1 MLRNPNHILLCV
13 TSSVSASFFEGQAGY
28 LQRQGWTISLTA
40 SADLPGQLE
49 RFEQTEAISVH
60 PFPLGRDISL
70 WADAKAFVRAVRLF
84 RKLRPTIS
92 NVGTPKAGLV
102 MGLAAAATA
111 VPIRIYT
118 LHGLRLATTT
128 GPKRRVLAIAE
139 KIAMAAAHTVVC
151 VSPSLREQV
160 IKLGLAKP
168 DKVVVNGAG
177 SINGVTIPPLEATP
191 RPRSTSEPIIGF
203 VGRLTRD
210 KGVEDLVVA
219 FALLTQVIPA
229 ARLWLI
235 GRNDQTDPLSPET
248 LAAIAAD
255 SRITTTGMVDDVWSY
270 YEQMTV
276 LALPSYREGLPSV
289 LLEGAAHAL
298 PTVAT
303 NATGCRDGFIPGR
316 TGWEVSPGQ
325 PGELAEALLACL
337 SDQDEAGD
345 RGRAGRAWVSTN
357 FSRQTVWEHWNHF
370 YHDAVATRFGAGG
383 TSMKHSVGIT
393 SDAGAITL
401 GGLPDVL
408 GGLPDVLTSPA
419 VRRHIS
425 QGATNGTDRVHDRD
439 GRSIAANLQVERREG
454 GNSVA

>member
-1 MLRNPNHILLCV
+1 MLRNPSHILLCV
-13 TSSVSASFFEGQAGY
+13 TSSVSACFFEGQAGY
-28 LQRQGWTISLTA
+28 LQQQGWTISLTA
-40 SADLPGQLE
+40 GADVPGQLE
-49 RFEQTEAISVH
+49 RFGQTEGISVH

-70 WADAKAFVRAVRLF
+70 WADAKAFVRAVRIF

-102 MGLAAAATA
+102 MGLAAAVTR

-128 GPKRRVLAIAE
+128 GPKRRVLTIAE
-139 KIAMAAAHTVVC
+139 KISMAAAHTVVC

-160 IKLGLAKP
+160 IELGLAKP

-177 SINGVTIPPLEATP
+177 SINGVAVPQPETTP
-191 RPRSTSEPIIGF
+191 RPRSASEPVIGF

-219 FALLTQVIPA
+219 FAQVTQVIPA

-235 GRNDQTDPLSPET
+235 GSDDQTDPLSPET

-255 SRITTTGMVDDVWSY
+255 SRITTTGTVDDVWNY

-276 LALPSYREGLPSV
+276 LTLPSYREGLPSV
-289 LLEGAAHAL
+289 LLEGAAHGL

-303 NATGCRDGFIPGR
+303 DATGCRDGFIPGV
-316 TGWEVSPGQ
+316 TGWAVSAGQ

-337 SDQDEAGD
+337 SDQDEADD
-345 RGRAGRAWVSTN
+345 RGSAGRAWVSAN

-370 YHDAVATRFGAGG
+370 YHDAVATRFSAGG
-383 TSMKHSVGIT
+383 TSMKRSACIT
-393 SDAGAITL
+393 SDAGAITV
-401 GGLPDVL
+401 GGLPDV
-408 GGLPDVLTSPA
+408 VTSPA

-425 QGATNGTDRVHDRD
+425 QSATNATDRVHDRD
-439 GRSIAANLQVERREG
+439 GRRIAANLQVEKREG
-454 GNSVA
+454 GNFVA